1 MSQTSRILHSS
12 PIQDTDTAHT
22 VLMTALASCSHLH
35 QTQAFKALNYLKE
48 QRDRRTR
55 ILGLVQEALSQL
67 RVDMK
72 YLFYDLDCTRRERD
86 AALERLGK

>member
-1 MSQTSRILHSS
+1 MSQTSRIFRTN
-12 PIQDTDTAHT
+12 PIQDVDTAHT
-22 VLMTALASCSHLH
+22 VLTTALASCSHLH
-35 QTQAFKALNYLKE
+35 QERALQSLAYLKE
-48 QRDRRTR
+48 QRGRHTR
-55 ILGLVQEALSQL
+55 VLGLVQEALSQL